1 VSGMTKKGSGN
12 ITVSRKIGLDITPG
26 GTPPPK
32 GNGHPGFNYITVDR
46 TVKMPP
52 TRKPAK

>member
-1 VSGMTKKGSGN
+1 MGKIAKQGSGN
-12 ITVSRKIGLDITPG
+12 ITVSREIGVGKTDMS
-26 GTPPPK
+26 PPPK
-32 GNGHPGFNYITVDR
+32 GSGPAGSSYITVDR